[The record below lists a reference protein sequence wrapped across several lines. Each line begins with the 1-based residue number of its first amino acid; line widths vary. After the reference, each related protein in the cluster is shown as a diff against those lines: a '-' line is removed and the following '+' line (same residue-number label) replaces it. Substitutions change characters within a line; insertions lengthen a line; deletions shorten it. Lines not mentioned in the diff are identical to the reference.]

1 MVVRGMSSQRRV
13 SELAV
18 TSLQLLRLKCEAY
31 STMNDTDEDP
41 EVEKRLNERMINAGG
56 TAPPH
61 TSLMAPAA
69 LYLTAILEYASNCTL
84 FVSS

>member
-1 MVVRGMSSQRRV
+1 
-13 SELAV
+13 
-18 TSLQLLRLKCEAY
+18 
-31 STMNDTDEDP
+31 MNDTDEDP

-69 LYLTAILEYASNCTL
+69 LYLTAILEYASNCIL
-84 FVSS
+84 FVF